1 MSRVFRALCLP
12 VIHFVEVLVTVFWT
26 SNSQNENRI
35 SINIWSTK
43 EVTSSDVHGFFPTV
57 NEEIQGK
64 KKMKTSKNLLLI
76 FKQM

>member
-1 MSRVFRALCLP
+1 MCLI

-64 KKMKTSKNLLLI
+64 KNENFKKLTFDFQTNVSK
-76 FKQM
+76 

>member
-1 MSRVFRALCLP
+1 MCLI

>member
-1 MSRVFRALCLP
+1 MCLI

-64 KKMKTSKNLLLI
+64 KKMKTY
-76 FKQM
+76 F